1 MAQRPVAG
9 KGRQTRLAALI
20 LLLLVLSGC
29 ASHSRPTASDAAPLA
44 GNWVSIRPGD
54 TLGEL
59 ARRADV
65 PLLRL
70 QRFNPGVK
78 ARQLRVGQR
87 ILIPTQRERAPGG
100 GPYRYQIRPG
110 DTYTEVARLFHTTP
124 ARIQAAN
131 TGLVSNRLKLGQLI
145 RVPLSGSPARSTTRI
160 TSTASRGAKP
170 AKATSA
176 RAASLPDP
184 GPLPKQRNSWP
195 WPLDD
200 YRLVRRFGR
209 DSRGTLQP
217 MLLATQQ
224 GTQAH
229 AVADGD
235 VRFAS
240 SMRQL
245 GQVVIVHHPGNLQSV
260 YALCGEL
267 KVEEGQSVKAG
278 TPLCTVS
285 HNATTGRYDLLFD
298 VRHGGKPI
306 DPSQVLR

>member
-1 MAQRPVAG
+1 MAQRSVAG

-29 ASHSRPTASDAAPLA
+29 ASQSRPAVNGGPLA

-110 DTYTEVARLFHTTP
+110 DTYTEVARLFDTTA

-131 TGLVSNRLKLGQLI
+131 PRLSPGQLRVGQLI
-145 RVPLSGSPARSTTRI
+145 KVPLSGPSAG
-160 TSTASRGAKP
+160 STASRPRPAKP
-170 AKATSA
+170 AST
-176 RAASLPDP
+176 RTASLPDP
-184 GPLPKQRNSWP
+184 GPLPKQQKNWP

-200 YRLVRRFGR
+200 YRLVRGFGP

-224 GTQAH
+224 GKQAQ
-229 AVADGD
+229 AVAAGE
-235 VRFAS
+235 VSFAN

-245 GQVVIVHHPGNLQSV
+245 GRVVIVHHPGNLQSV

-267 KVEEGQSVKAG
+267 KVKEGQSVKAG

-285 HNATTGRYDLLFD
+285 RNATTGRYDLLFD
-298 VRHGGKPI
+298 VRYGGKPI
-306 DPSQVLR
+306 DPRKVLR

>member
-1 MAQRPVAG
+1 MAQRPMAG

-29 ASHSRPTASDAAPLA
+29 ASHSRPTISDGTPLA

-110 DTYTEVARLFHTTP
+110 DTYTEVARLFGTTP
-124 ARIQAAN
+124 SRIQAAN
-131 TGLVSNRLKLGQLI
+131 SGLAPNQLRVGQLI
-145 RVPLSGSPARSTTRI
+145 QVPLSGSPTRSTARRAAPTKAA
-160 TSTASRGAKP
+160 ST
-170 AKATSA
+170 

-184 GPLPKQRNSWP
+184 GPLPKQKKHWP

-200 YRLVRRFGR
+200 YRLVRDFGR

-224 GTQAH
+224 GRQAH

-267 KVEEGQSVKAG
+267 EVKEGQPVKAG
-278 TPLCTVS
+278 TPLCMVS
-285 HNATTGRYDLLFD
+285 RNATTGRYDLLFD

-306 DPSQVLR
+306 DPRQVLR

>member
-1 MAQRPVAG
+1 MAQCPMAG

-29 ASHSRPTASDAAPLA
+29 ASHSRPTISDTAPLA

-59 ARRADV
+59 ARRANV

-70 QRFNPGVK
+70 QRFNPGVQ

-110 DTYTEVARLFHTTP
+110 DTYTEVARLFDTTA

-131 TGLVSNRLKLGQLI
+131 RGLAPDQLRVGQLI
-145 RVPLSGSPARSTTRI
+145 QVPLTGSVRRTAASAPKPSAR
-160 TSTASRGAKP
+160 
-170 AKATSA
+170 

-184 GPLPKQRNSWP
+184 GPLPKQQKNWP

-200 YRLVRRFGR
+200 YRLVRSFGR

-224 GTQAH
+224 GKQAH

-235 VRFAS
+235 VRFAN

-245 GQVVIVHHPGNLQSV
+245 GQVVIVHHSGNLQSV
-260 YALCGEL
+260 YALCGDL
-267 KVEEGQSVKAG
+267 KVKEGQSIKAG

-306 DPSQVLR
+306 DPRQVLR

>member
-1 MAQRPVAG
+1 MAQRSVAG
-9 KGRQTRLAALI
+9 KGRQARLAALI

-29 ASHSRPTASDAAPLA
+29 ASQSRPAVNGGPLA

-110 DTYTEVARLFHTTP
+110 DTYTEVARLFDTTA

-131 TGLVSNRLKLGQLI
+131 PRLTPSQLRVGQLI
-145 RVPLSGSPARSTTRI
+145 RVPLTDSVRR
-160 TSTASRGAKP
+160 TASPSKP
-170 AKATSA
+170 SA
-176 RAASLPDP
+176 RRIVSLPDP
-184 GPLPKQRNSWP
+184 GPLPKQQKDWP

-200 YRLVRRFGR
+200 YRLVRGFGP

-224 GTQAH
+224 GKQAQ
-229 AVADGD
+229 AVADGE
-235 VRFAS
+235 VSFAN

-245 GQVVIVHHPGNLQSV
+245 GRVVIVHHPGNLQSV

-267 KVEEGQSVKAG
+267 KVKEGQSVNAG

-285 HNATTGRYDLLFD
+285 RNATTGRYDLLFD
-298 VRHGGKPI
+298 VRYGGKPI
-306 DPSQVLR
+306 DPRKVLR

>member
-1 MAQRPVAG
+1 MAQRPMAG

-20 LLLLVLSGC
+20 LLLLLLVLSGC
-29 ASHSRPTASDAAPLA
+29 ASQSRSTVSGGTALA
-44 GNWVSIRPGD
+44 GNWVNIRPGD

-110 DTYTEVARLFHTTP
+110 DTYTEVARLFGTTP

-131 TGLVSNRLKLGQLI
+131 SGLGPNQLRVGQLI
-145 RVPLSGSPARSTTRI
+145 QVPLSGAPVPRTARRATPAKTR
-160 TSTASRGAKP
+160 TST
-170 AKATSA
+170 

-184 GPLPKQRNSWP
+184 GPLPKQPKRWP

-200 YRLVRRFGR
+200 YRLVRSFGR

-224 GTQAH
+224 GEQAH

-235 VRFAS
+235 VRFAN

-245 GQVVIVHHPGNLQSV
+245 GQVVIVHHSGNLQSV
-260 YALCGEL
+260 YALCGKL
-267 KVEEGQSVKAG
+267 AVKEGQSVTTG

-306 DPSQVLR
+306 DPRQVLR